1 MSDSRKGPR
10 VTAVVVTHNSADCV
24 EACVRSLAAQAAS
37 VEVVVV
43 DNASA
48 DDTAQRVR
56 ASDWRARGLSLTF
69 ITNRDNRGFAAAAN
83 QGAARGQG
91 DYVLLLNPDAA
102 LQPGALASLVAFLEA
117 HPQAGAAG
125 PRQYLDAPGGWQWS
139 IVPAPPD
146 WRLLLAAR
154 APALA
159 DRGRTAGRLAAA
171 WSLNRRIWRED
182 APQSVPHLSGAGLL
196 VRRAA
201 WEAVGGL
208 DEGFFLFYEDLD
220 LCDRLRAAG
229 WALYAAP
236 QAAMVHRG
244 LHSVRHSPGSGQR
257 YLAQSGQRYLA
268 RHGDPLTRAL
278 WALVQARR
286 TRRTRREQ
294 PPPQTMNGS
303 EQAAEVVLTWP
314 VAPGA
319 MGYWVELARDR
330 TFMYTAAAHL
340 GSPPCTLPPDLAAI
354 AGGGFAWRVASV
366 DAEGQLGM
374 FAEPRAGRDLEEWTL

>member
-24 EACVRSLAAQAAS
+24 EACLRSLMAEQAAS
-37 VEVVVV
+37 VEVAVV
-43 DNASA
+43 DNAST
-48 DDTAQRVR
+48 DGTAERLR
-56 ASDWRARGLSLTF
+56 AGGLPLTLVA
-69 ITNRDNRGFAAAAN
+69 NRDNRGFAAAAN
-83 QGAARGQG
+83 QGAALGQG

-102 LQPGALASLVAFLEA
+102 LMPGALESLVAFLEG

-146 WRLLLAAR
+146 WRPLLAAR

-159 DRGRTAGRLAAA
+159 ERGQTAGRLAAA

-196 VRRAA
+196 VRRVA

-229 WALYAAP
+229 WALYAVP
-236 QAAMVHRG
+236 QAAMVHHG
-244 LHSVRHSPGSGQR
+244 LHSVRHSPGSGQPH
-257 YLAQSGQRYLA
+257 LAQSGQRYLA
-268 RHGDPLTRAL
+268 RHSDPLTRTL

-286 TRRTRREQ
+286 MRRTRRKQ
-294 PPPQTMNGS
+294 PPPQTVDGG

-319 MGYWVELARDR
+319 TGYWVELARDR
-330 TFMYTAAAHL
+330 TFLYTAAAQVV
-340 GSPPCTLPPDLAAI
+340 SPPCTLPPDLAAI
-354 AGGGFAWRVASV
+354 AGGGFAWRVAPV
-366 DAEGQLGM
+366 DAEGQLGL